1 MTVGEGVFLQV
12 PCGQNNNLVPLA
24 GATPSAQHC
33 ALFPRV
39 PGGRQQPQRGS
50 GALGGG
56 CLSPRLHA
64 VLSCWCFPAVC
75 AGPVR
80 HRLKK

>member
-50 GALGGG
+50 GALAGGV
-56 CLSPRLHA
+56 SPSDFTR
-64 VLSCWCFPAVC
+64 CFPAGAFLLCVQ
-75 AGPVR
+75 G
-80 HRLKK
+80 L